1 MRKRRRRRRLVQA
14 VTLQEVRLERE
25 SQRWKWTAP
34 RWLLPAGWTCRSR
47 ASRRRSAPD
56 TTSGGQPS
64 TVWYG
69 SHGSNSIRWARL
81 AHSGWRRDDQPMG
94 WLSG

>member
-64 TVWYG
+64 TVWYWLTRQQL
-69 SHGSNSIRWARL
+69 NSLGPVGPQRL
-81 AHSGWRRDDQPMG
+81 AAG
-94 WLSG
+94 